1 MIGNVMCNEVKTVP
15 VQKAYDDLLG
25 RTLSQIPCDLS
36 RLIYLAST
44 RDYNTG
50 DYHHAGLSTL
60 FSLDG
65 GKQALES
72 AHRQIFSNLC
82 TTSVKGLVE
91 ELEIYLRFS
100 HAGADDVLR
109 AWEELEPY
117 RIAVPMHTDPTA
129 ANLFLSNVRFAVAI
143 LRRCRRKGQG
153 PQSKQVA

>member
-1 MIGNVMCNEVKTVP
+1 MMGNEVKTVP

-82 TTSVKGLVE
+82 VTPLKELVE

-100 HAGADDVLR
+100 HANADDVLR
-109 AWEELEPY
+109 AWQELEPY
-117 RIAVPMHTDPTA
+117 RIAVPMHADPTA
-129 ANLFLSNVRFAVAI
+129 TNLFLSNVRFAVAI
-143 LRRCRRKGQG
+143 VRRRMKT
-153 PQSKQVA
+153 QSLQPKQVA